1 MIKIKIKCVKH
12 TVAVLQ
18 VKQQQQ
24 QFRESYLLFMLKY
37 HYSASFIPSGKQ
49 FSRIVELNRWN
60 DVS

>member
-1 MIKIKIKCVKH
+1 MKIKHIEYTAGICWSN
-12 TVAVLQ
+12 TTTIQ
-18 VKQQQQ
+18 
-24 QFRESYLLFMLKY
+24 SYLLFMLKY